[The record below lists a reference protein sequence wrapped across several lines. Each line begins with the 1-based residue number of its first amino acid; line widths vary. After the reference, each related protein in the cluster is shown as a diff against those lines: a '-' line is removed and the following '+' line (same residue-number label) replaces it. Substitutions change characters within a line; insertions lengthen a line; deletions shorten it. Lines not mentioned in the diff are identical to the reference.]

1 MNERYGIDLSEPGLL
16 KNCSSRWLRVRI
28 LGLLTVP
35 YGHVVTPAGS
45 VPCPVTRLQTAL
57 DRGGEQS

>member
-1 MNERYGIDLSEPGLL
+1 MHERYHVDLSEPGLL
-16 KNCSSRWLRVRI
+16 KRRSSRWLRLRI

-35 YGHVVTPAGS
+35 YGHVVTPDR
-45 VPCPVTRLQTAL
+45 VIPVPVTRLQAAL